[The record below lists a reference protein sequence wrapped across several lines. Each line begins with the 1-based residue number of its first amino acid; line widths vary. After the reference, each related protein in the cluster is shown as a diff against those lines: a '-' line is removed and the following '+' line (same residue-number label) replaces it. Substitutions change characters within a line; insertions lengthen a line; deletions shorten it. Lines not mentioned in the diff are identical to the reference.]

1 MNITADTVKQLR
13 ERTGAG
19 MMECKKAL
27 VETKGDLDAAAE
39 LMRKTGLAKADK
51 EAARGGAEGTVAG
64 ERSGSSAV
72 LVEVNCET
80 DFVARGDE
88 FQGFARE
95 VSRLALEKAP
105 ADVSALLQLS
115 SGSSTLDEKRRSLIA
130 KIGENISVRRF
141 VRVTAP
147 GVLGAYIHGGRIGSL
162 VPLKAGDEALAN
174 ALALPLAPANP
185 AYIDSDGVPAAVLG
199 KEREI
204 LAEQTKAGKKPPEIG
219 AKMVEGRLRKYLAEI
234 TLVGQ
239 PFVKD
244 PDVTVEKLLKQ
255 AGAAVVQFER
265 YEVGAGI
272 EKKQDDCVGEAMAQV
287 KAQAKAKPDEQAGGD
302 AGHKHD
308 PKQHEACT
316 RSTTR

>member
-39 LMRKTGLAKADK
+39 LMRKSGLAKADK
-51 EAARGGAEGTVAG
+51 KAARVAAEGTVAA
-64 ERSGSSAV
+64 ERDGNSAV

-80 DFVARGDE
+80 DFVARSAE
-88 FQGFARE
+88 FQAFARE
-95 VSRLALEKAP
+95 LAK
-105 ADVSALLQLS
+105 SALAKSPDTLEALLS
-115 SGSSTLDEKRRSLIA
+115 SANEAGSFEDQRRALIA

-141 VRVTAP
+141 VKVTAP
-147 GVLGAYIHGGRIGSL
+147 GALGTYIHGSRIGSL
-162 VPLKAGDEALAN
+162 VALEGGDEALARD
-174 ALALPLAPANP
+174 LAMHVAAVNP
-185 AYIDSDGVPAAVLG
+185 AYIDAREVPAAVLE

-204 LAEQTKAGKKPPEIG
+204 LTDQTKGEKKPPDII

-234 TLVGQ
+234 TLMGQ

-244 PDVTVEKLLKQ
+244 PEITVEKLVKK
-255 AGAAVVQFER
+255 AGAKVVQFVR

-272 EKKQDDCVGEAMAQV
+272 EKKQDDFVGEVMAQV
-287 KAQAKAKPDEQAGGD
+287 KAQDKDKGQGTMSGG
-302 AGHKHD
+302 APKKH
-308 PKQHEACT
+308 
-316 RSTTR
+316 